1 MAADQISKTAMH
13 VSEGG
18 KQQSATAARAGEY
31 GRGFA
36 VVADEVRKLAE
47 RSLAETK
54 SISDLI
60 ARVGRAVD
68 ETVKAIQTSVREV
81 EAGSSIAHRAGVSL
95 DAIMGGASETRV
107 VVEDLEKATLSLKQ
121 SSEKLDNALSAI
133 VEVTEQN
140 SAATEEM
147 AASTRGV
154 QEMIDNAAVV
164 SQESAAASEEMPA
177 ACEQVAAGDSRDMRR
192 RRRSRTPIVAVRFKR
207 HASCVPLLLRAELRN
222 RLDLEGLINLK
233 RLALEDIF
241 NFLIAFRERIVVPCR
256 KREDIL
262 GASAEF

>member
-1 MAADQISKTAMH
+1 MAADQISKTAMQ

-95 DAIMGGASETRV
+95 DAIMGGASEARLWS
-107 VVEDLEKATLSLKQ
+107 DLEKATLNLKQ
-121 SSEKLDNALSAI
+121 SVSWTTLFPQLWRSRAELCCHRRDGS
-133 VEVTEQN
+133 QHQ
-140 SAATEEM
+140 
-147 AASTRGV
+147 RV

-164 SQESAAASEEMPA
+164 S
-177 ACEQVAAGDSRDMRR
+177 G
-192 RRRSRTPIVAVRFKR
+192 KR
-207 HASCVPLLLRAELRN
+207 GGE
-222 RLDLEGLINLK
+222 
-233 RLALEDIF
+233 
-241 NFLIAFRERIVVPCR
+241 
-256 KREDIL
+256 
-262 GASAEF
+262 